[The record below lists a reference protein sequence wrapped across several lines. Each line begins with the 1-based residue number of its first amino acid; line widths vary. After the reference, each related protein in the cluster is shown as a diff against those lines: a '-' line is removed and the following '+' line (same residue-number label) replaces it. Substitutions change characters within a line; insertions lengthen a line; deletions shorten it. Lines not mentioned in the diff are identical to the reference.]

1 MTWKARTGYDLDE
14 EIEQHLDDRYREL
27 VASGVSADDALRL
40 VRDEIRGW
48 TPERP
53 RFHGVGGD
61 VRFAMRTLGR
71 HLGFT
76 TVVLLTLALGIGAN
90 AAIFSVV
97 NAVVLRPLPYRDADR
112 LAIAWGNLHRPGVEE
127 IPASAGEYVDYR
139 DRSRAFEQIAAYDTS
154 GFNLTGGG
162 EPERVEGAVATAS
175 LFAALGVNAEVGR
188 TFHAGEELPGR
199 NDVAILSHTLWMRR
213 FDGDRAIVGRTI
225 AVDGRPIE
233 IVGVMPS
240 GFAFPDE
247 TTEIWRPVLLD
258 ADAVSANNRGSH
270 GFTLI
275 GRMKRG
281 VTLAQARADLDA
293 IAGGFAAR
301 FPLNYR
307 YGFSTTV
314 RRLQDEIVG
323 DTSRALFVLLA
334 AVGVVLLTACANV
347 ANLLL
352 ARAASR
358 RKEIALRTALGA
370 SRGRLMR
377 QLLTESVLVALAGGA
392 LGLALAGWGVDLL
405 VAAAPGSIPRLREVV
420 VDVRVVAFTGVV
432 SLMTGLLFGL
442 VPAGKASRAPLND
455 ALKEGGRTA
464 AAAHGRAGRLFVVAE
479 VGLSLVLLITA
490 GLLIRSLARLQDVR
504 PGFDPDR
511 LLTLRL
517 SLPESRY
524 STFQKGDLFFD
535 DLMAR
540 LRAAAGVGGVAAINA
555 LPFSGVGGSRSFQIE
570 GRTETR
576 PEEATEEQLRIVS
589 DGYFGVMRIPILRG
603 REFTVR
609 DTLSAPR
616 VAVINDALA
625 RRHFAHGNPIGARV
639 SFEKDAPVWY
649 QIVGVV
655 GDVKHRGLDAPDRP
669 ELYVPARQ
677 PLFANWTVRPMY
689 VVVRTDG
696 DPLGEVGVV
705 RREIARIDA
714 DQPISDVRPM
724 AGRIERSLAAR
735 RFNTVLLALF
745 AGLAAAL
752 AAVGIY
758 GVIGYSVTER
768 THEIGVRLALGATRR
783 DVLAMVIRQ
792 GMAMAAIGTAAGV
805 AASLAAVRLIS
816 TFLYGVGAV
825 DPATFTAIPLLVMAV
840 AFAACYLPARRATRV
855 DPVFALRAE

>member
-1 MTWKARTGYDLDE
+1 
-14 EIEQHLDDRYREL
+14 
-27 VASGVSADDALRL
+27 
-40 VRDEIRGW
+40 
-48 TPERP
+48 
-53 RFHGVGGD
+53 
-61 VRFAMRTLGR
+61 
-71 HLGFT
+71 
-76 TVVLLTLALGIGAN
+76 
-90 AAIFSVV
+90 
-97 NAVVLRPLPYRDADR
+97 
-112 LAIAWGNLHRPGVEE
+112 
-127 IPASAGEYVDYR
+127 
-139 DRSRAFEQIAAYDTS
+139 
-154 GFNLTGGG
+154 
-162 EPERVEGAVATAS
+162 
-175 LFAALGVNAEVGR
+175 
-188 TFHAGEELPGR
+188 
-199 NDVAILSHTLWMRR
+199 
-213 FDGDRAIVGRTI
+213 
-225 AVDGRPIE
+225 
-233 IVGVMPS
+233 
-240 GFAFPDE
+240 
-247 TTEIWRPVLLD
+247 
-258 ADAVSANNRGSH
+258 
-270 GFTLI
+270 
-275 GRMKRG
+275 
-281 VTLAQARADLDA
+281 
-293 IAGGFAAR
+293 
-301 FPLNYR
+301 
-307 YGFSTTV
+307 
-314 RRLQDEIVG
+314 
-323 DTSRALFVLLA
+323 
-334 AVGVVLLTACANV
+334 
-347 ANLLL
+347 
-352 ARAASR
+352 
-358 RKEIALRTALGA
+358 
-370 SRGRLMR
+370 
-377 QLLTESVLVALAGGA
+377 
-392 LGLALAGWGVDLL
+392 
-405 VAAAPGSIPRLREVV
+405 
-420 VDVRVVAFTGVV
+420 VRVVAFTGVV
-432 SLMTGLLFGL
+432 SVMTGLLFGL
-442 VPAGKASRAPLND
+442 VPAAKASRAPLND

-524 STFQKGDLFFD
+524 STFQKGDIFFD

-589 DGYFGVMRIPILRG
+589 DGYFGVMRMPILRG

-696 DPLGEVGVV
+696 DPLGAVGVV

-783 DVLAMVIRQ
+783 DVLAMEIRQ

-825 DPATFTAIPLLVMAV
+825 DPATFTVIPLLVMAV